1 MVICLYAGFSLINK
15 VRKNRSLC
23 AYREKY
29 LNNMRLQHTLLAIIM
44 MLTLLACDRPKQTS
58 INKLSIGVVN
68 YGENDKL
75 PQQYQN
81 FQEYLGTQQ
90 NSLIELEPAYNEIHA
105 LNQISSKK
113 WDLVFAPP
121 GLTAIAIAQYNY
133 EPLVPLE
140 GRDQSR
146 SVIVTKQ
153 DSFAKSRQDLAAQ
166 TIALGQ
172 KGSATGY
179 YLPIF
184 NLYGLNFKKV
194 LFASTPKQILQLL
207 DQNQIAAG
215 ALSLEDF
222 NQLKQDYQPNQFKVI
237 YLDRHDIP
245 PGAILISDRL
255 DGNQQKR
262 IRLVLRNTPS
272 FIAASAGYLPNEPLP
287 DYAYLT
293 KVIERVQKITS
304 PTLTEER

>member
-1 MVICLYAGFSLINK
+1 
-15 VRKNRSLC
+15 
-23 AYREKY
+23 
-29 LNNMRLQHTLLAIIM
+29 MRLQHTVLAIIIF
-44 MLTLLACDRPKQTS
+44 TLIACDRGADFKGNRPKQTS
-58 INKLSIGVVN
+58 IDKLSIGVVS
-68 YGENDKL
+68 YGENEKSL
-75 PQQYQN
+75 QQYKD

-90 NSLIELEPAYNEIHA
+90 NSLIELEPAYNEVRA
-105 LNQISSKK
+105 LNQISGKK

-121 GLTAIAIAQYNY
+121 GLAAIAITQYNY

-153 DSFAKSRQDLAAQ
+153 DSIVKSRQDLAAQ

-194 LFASTPKQILQLL
+194 LFASTPKDILQLL
-207 DQNQIAAG
+207 DQNQITAG

-222 NQLKQDYQPNQFKVI
+222 NLLKQDYKPNQFKVI
-237 YLDRHDIP
+237 YLDRHNVP
-245 PGAILISDRL
+245 SGAILISDRL
-255 DGNQQKR
+255 ERNQQEQ
-262 IRLVLRNTPS
+262 IRLALRDTPS
-272 FIAASAGYLPNEPLP
+272 FIASSAGYLPNEPLP

-293 KVIERVQKITS
+293 TVIERVQKILAKS
-304 PTLTEER
+304 SMVLQ

>member
-1 MVICLYAGFSLINK
+1 
-15 VRKNRSLC
+15 
-23 AYREKY
+23 
-29 LNNMRLQHTLLAIIM
+29 MRLQHTLLAIIM
-44 MLTLLACDRPKQTS
+44 FTLIACDRGASPLGYPKGNRPKQTS
-58 INKLSIGVVN
+58 INKLSIGVVS
-68 YGENDKL
+68 YGENEKSL
-75 PQQYQN
+75 QQYQD

-90 NSLIELEPAYNEIHA
+90 NSLIELEPAYNEVRA
-105 LNQISSKK
+105 LDQISGKK

-121 GLTAIAIAQYNY
+121 GLAAIAITQYNY

-153 DSFAKSRQDLAAQ
+153 DSIAKNRQDLAAQ

-194 LFASTPKQILQLL
+194 LFAPTPKHILQLL

-222 NQLKQDYQPNQFKVI
+222 NLLKQDYKPNQFKVI
-237 YLDRHDIP
+237 YLDRHNVP
-245 PGAILISDRL
+245 SGAILISDRL
-255 DGNQQKR
+255 ERNQQEQ
-262 IRLVLRNTPS
+262 IRLALKNTPS
-272 FIAASAGYLPNEPLP
+272 FIASSAGYLANEPLP

-293 KVIERVQKITS
+293 KVIERVQEIRAKS
-304 PTLTEER
+304 SMVLQ

>member
-1 MVICLYAGFSLINK
+1 MH
-15 VRKNRSLC
+15 
-23 AYREKY
+23 
-29 LNNMRLQHTLLAIIM
+29 LQHTLLVIITFA
-44 MLTLLACDRPKQTS
+44 LIACDRPQETTIS
-58 INKLSIGVVN
+58 KLSVGVVN
-68 YGENDKL
+68 YGENEKSL
-75 PQQYQN
+75 QQYQD

-90 NSLIELEPAYNEIHA
+90 NSLIELEPTYNEVRA
-105 LNQISSKK
+105 LEQISSKK

-121 GLTAIAIAQYNY
+121 GLAAIAISQYNY

-140 GRDQSR
+140 GRDQTR

-153 DSFAKSRQDLAAQ
+153 DSTANSRQDLAAQ

-184 NLYGLNFKKV
+184 NLYGLSFKKV
-194 LFASTPKQILQLL
+194 LFAPTPKNILQLL

-222 NQLKQDYQPNQFKVI
+222 NLLKQDYKPNQFKII
-237 YLDRHDIP
+237 YLDRHNVP

-255 DGNQQKR
+255 ERNQEEQ
-262 IRLVLRNTPS
+262 IRLALRDTPS
-272 FIAASAGYLPNEPLP
+272 FIASSAGYLPNEQLP
-287 DYAYLT
+287 DYTYLT
-293 KVIERVQKITS
+293 KVIKRVQEVLAKS
-304 PTLTEER
+304 PMVLQ

>member
-1 MVICLYAGFSLINK
+1 
-15 VRKNRSLC
+15 
-23 AYREKY
+23 
-29 LNNMRLQHTLLAIIM
+29 MRLQRTLLAIIM
-44 MLTLLACDRPKQTS
+44 FTLIACDRGAYPKGNRPKQTS
-58 INKLSIGVVN
+58 INKLSIGVVS
-68 YGENDKL
+68 YGENEKSL
-75 PQQYQN
+75 QQYKD

-90 NSLIELEPAYNEIHA
+90 NSLIELEPAYNEVRA
-105 LNQISSKK
+105 LDQISSNK

-121 GLTAIAIAQYNY
+121 GLAAIAITQYNY

-153 DSFAKSRQDLAAQ
+153 DSIAKSRQDLAAQ

-194 LFASTPKQILQLL
+194 LFASTPKHILQLL

-222 NQLKQDYQPNQFKVI
+222 NLLKQDYKPNQFKVI
-237 YLDRHDIP
+237 YLDRHNVP
-245 PGAILISDRL
+245 SGAILISDRL
-255 DGNQQKR
+255 ERNQQEQ
-262 IRLVLRNTPS
+262 IRLALRDTPS
-272 FIAASAGYLPNEPLP
+272 FIASSAGYLPNEPLP
-287 DYAYLT
+287 NYAYLI
-293 KVIERVQKITS
+293 KVIERVQEIRAKS
-304 PTLTEER
+304 SMVLQ